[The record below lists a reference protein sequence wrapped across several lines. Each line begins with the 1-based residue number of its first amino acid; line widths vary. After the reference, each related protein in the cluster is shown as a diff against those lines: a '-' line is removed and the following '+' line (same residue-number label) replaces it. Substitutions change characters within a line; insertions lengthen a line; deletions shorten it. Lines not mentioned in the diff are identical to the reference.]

1 MQIGVCRRRALT
13 VDACALTQRFD
24 GLVPDVVAEFA
35 QLGLCLGVVEQYLGV
50 THDGQR
56 VVGNRCRLVC
66 LVVDVELD
74 DLVAGQRHREIGGCR
89 GRNAAHQLRV
99 ARRDDALRE
108 TVIAVFDFGRELLAG
123 RRVARTVQVEVG
135 LHEILVERPALSVAA
150 RRVTPRQ
157 VVERG
162 HADAHLACP
171 DHLGRVD
178 GLLREEFPV
187 LGLDVGGVVH
197 DAVYAGRHQF
207 LTCLGAFAQEFL
219 RSLLVF
225 PRLARRRVYRM
236 VFAVGAFEQADAGLV
251 GQGDVPVDAG
261 AVDPVR
267 RRVAVLAGEVQ
278 VFEHAL
284 HDVFTAVARFVE
296 RHHVFGVD
304 RFVVPGYGTEG
315 LDLLEILPCAPET
328 GCAFV
333 VVVGSFGEPLRLAH
347 VHQEIVDVVD
357 RRPVTDR
364 PAALQVG
371 CPRSVGQERERL
383 FGSHDVRVSVAV
395 TQVCCAGGVFL
406 DEPVDIG
413 QQRAFVRE
421 IIPGSDLGV
430 GIPVKEI
437 LARREQETGRK

>member
-1 MQIGVCRRRALT
+1 
-13 VDACALTQRFD
+13 
-24 GLVPDVVAEFA
+24 
-35 QLGLCLGVVEQYLGV
+35 
-50 THDGQR
+50 
-56 VVGNRCRLVC
+56 
-66 LVVDVELD
+66 
-74 DLVAGQRHREIGGCR
+74 
-89 GRNAAHQLRV
+89 
-99 ARRDDALRE
+99 
-108 TVIAVFDFGRELLAG
+108 
-123 RRVARTVQVEVG
+123 
-135 LHEILVERPALSVAA
+135 
-150 RRVTPRQ
+150 
-157 VVERG
+157 
-162 HADAHLACP
+162 
-171 DHLGRVD
+171 
-178 GLLREEFPV
+178 
-187 LGLDVGGVVH
+187 
-197 DAVYAGRHQF
+197 
-207 LTCLGAFAQEFL
+207 
-219 RSLLVF
+219 
-225 PRLARRRVYRM
+225 M

-347 VHQEIVDVVD
+347 
-357 RRPVTDR
+357 
-364 PAALQVG
+364 
-371 CPRSVGQERERL
+371 ERL
-383 FGSHDVRVSVAV
+383 FGSHNVRVSVAV

-437 LARREQETGRK
+437 LAGREQETGRK